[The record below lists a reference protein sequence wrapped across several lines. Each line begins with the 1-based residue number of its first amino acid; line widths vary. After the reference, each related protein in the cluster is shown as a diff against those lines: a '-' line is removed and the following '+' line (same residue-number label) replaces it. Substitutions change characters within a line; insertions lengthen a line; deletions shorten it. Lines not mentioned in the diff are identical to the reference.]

1 MALELLRAGRR
12 RGGAVRWVFAA
23 VLSICACAAWAA
35 PRYPALEGRVVD
47 GAGMIPSATRAQLS
61 QLLEAHERKTSNQ
74 VVVVTIASLDGQD
87 IAEYG
92 VGLGRAWKLGQGER
106 NNGAIVLIAAKE
118 RLVRIEVGYGL
129 EGALTDARARLII
142 EREMVPRFRAGDM
155 ADGIVAGTM
164 AVLASVEGTYEA
176 KPGADNTPGGA
187 DWMALLPL
195 VVFVVFGVLGQMNRR
210 RGLGVNPWLLDG
222 PWGARPGGRIGGLG
236 GGIGRGLG
244 GRSGGFTGGGGSFG
258 GGGATGRW

>member
-1 MALELLRAGRR
+1 MAPGFSRAGQG
-12 RGGAVRWVFAA
+12 RGGGARWVFAVA
-23 VLSICACAAWAA
+23 LSICTCAAWAA

-47 GAGMIPSATRAQLS
+47 GAGIIPNATRAQLS

-74 VVVVTIASLDGQD
+74 VVVATIASLDGQD

-106 NNGAIVLIAAKE
+106 NNGAIVLIAPKE

-142 EREMVPRFRAGDM
+142 EREIAPRFRAGDM
-155 ADGIVAGTM
+155 AGGIVAGTK
-164 AVLASVEGTYEA
+164 AVLASIEGTYEA
-176 KPGADNTPGGA
+176 RPGADNAPGGGG
-187 DWMALLPL
+187 WTALLPL
-195 VVFVVFGVLGQMNRR
+195 VLFVVFGVLGRMNRR
-210 RGLGVNPWLLDG
+210 RGLGANPWLLDG
-222 PWGARPGGRIGGLG
+222 PWGSRPGGRIGGFG
-236 GGIGRGLG
+236 GGFG
-244 GRSGGFTGGGGSFG
+244 GRSGGGGFSGGGGSFG